1 MEEEKI
7 ISSEFYYLLK
17 QYTGSDD
24 PLEDPAFDPVAYLN
38 EKFPD
43 FKSLDKLPNLIED
56 FEKQISEL
64 DEEIDDLM
72 CERAVYNEEMKN
84 YMTELNNDVGKII
97 ELVARIKTDSDIN
110 ETTVKMICNDIKNL
124 DNARNN
130 ITTTISSL
138 TKLIILITGIEKLE
152 AFVKAKSFK
161 EAANAIAASND
172 ILEYFKDYKHVT
184 QVSQLYSRKEHLCT
198 VLLGSILDEFKNN
211 IGLLPNN
218 NEHLHEACLAINATG
233 EAAVKSLKTWFTQY
247 KLAPYEEVFDPKAAS
262 PVHFEDTERRFE
274 WLKRTLKEYSL
285 LYESVFPASWG
296 VKSGLCQEFCR
307 ITKLHLNETLM
318 MNLEDL
324 TGGNQ
329 NDSQNSIGSN
339 SGSDSQPRTRGKK
352 IDVYVLVRVLNNTI
366 NFENNLH
373 SYLISDY
380 ENFNKENSSS
390 SNSNLS
396 LAGVKTENS
405 KLDTDSQLDEIKSK
419 YHINSQNPIKRL
431 DPNQK
436 PMYTPFRVKGVI
448 SESFEPYMISYV
460 NIEEKKLKGII
471 DELKHTDRIEG
482 KLLVSSLHL
491 FNNIKQAMNR
501 CLTFSKSK
509 TFFDLSRKFKDV
521 FGYYNDRI
529 LGAGNS
535 RLKFQEKDKVRL
547 PDEELKYVCYNI
559 NTADY
564 CITTIN
570 ALVDSLRDKID
581 EKYKSQICYD
591 DVTDFIKQNYK
602 NAFDVIMAHVR
613 NLVNEQFIAMSK
625 VTWTS
630 LGNNFDSN
638 NISSFVLNINKSLE
652 SIFSIIKEILQDN
665 LVYHILN
672 SMPSLITVKFLEN
685 LYKVKKIDE
694 GGAQKLLMDV
704 YELKGMISKIY
715 GKVSGAN
722 LTSGIN
728 NSKEQKELKDLK
740 ENDFNFMCLNQAMK
754 KEFGKVES
762 RLKCLGSLTMEM
774 GNAYKTFVEDKS
786 REDFEKLLIIRGV
799 KRNEIPDYEKIFI

>member
-7 ISSEFYYLLK
+7 ITPEFYYLLK

-24 PLEDPAFDPVAYLN
+24 PLEDPSFDPVAYLN

-43 FKSLDKLPNLIED
+43 FKSLEKLPNLIED

-72 CERAVYNEEMKN
+72 CERALYNEEMKS
-84 YMTELNNDVGKII
+84 YMNELNNDVTKII
-97 ELVARIKTDSDIN
+97 ELVQRIKNDSDIN

-152 AFVKAKSFK
+152 TFVKAKSFK

-172 ILEYFKDYKHVT
+172 ILEYFKEYKHVT
-184 QVSQLYSRKEHLCT
+184 QVSQLYTKKEHLCT

-218 NEHLHEACLAINATG
+218 SEHLHEACLAINAIG
-233 EAAVKSLKTWFTQY
+233 ENAVKSLKTWFTQY
-247 KLAPYEEVFDPKAAS
+247 KLTPYEEIFDPKAS
-262 PVHFEDTERRFE
+262 TPIHFEDTERRFE
-274 WLKRTLKEYSL
+274 WLKRTLKEYSS

-324 TGGNQ
+324 TGQEKYDSNSNSSNENKNSTYNTSQNQ
-329 NDSQNSIGSN
+329 NK
-339 SGSDSQPRTRGKK
+339 GKK
-352 IDVYVLVRVLNNTI
+352 IDVDVLVRVLNNTI

-373 SYLISDY
+373 TYLISDF
-380 ENFNKENSSS
+380 ENFNKDNAV
-390 SNSNLS
+390 NQNLS
-396 LAGVKTENS
+396 LAGINLNTKSVSQDGKAES
-405 KLDTDSQLDEIKSK
+405 VVSESQLDEIKSK
-419 YHINSQNPIKRL
+419 YNLNKPVDSNHM
-431 DPNQK
+431 DPNSK
-436 PMYTPFRVKGVI
+436 PLYTPFRVKGVI

-471 DELKHTDRIEG
+471 EELKHTDRIEG

-509 TFFDLSRKFKDV
+509 TFYDLSRKFKDV
-521 FGYYNDRI
+521 FAYYNEKI
-529 LGAGNS
+529 LGPGNNK
-535 RLKFQEKDKVRL
+535 LKFPEKEKIKLLD
-547 PDEELKYVCYNI
+547 DDLKYICYII

-570 ALVDSLRDKID
+570 ALVDSLRDKIE
-581 EKYKSQICYD
+581 EKYKNQISYD
-591 DVTDFIKQNYK
+591 DQVDFIKQNYK
-602 NAFDVIMAHVR
+602 NAFDLIMSHVR
-613 NLVNEQFIAMSK
+613 NLVNEQLVTMSK
-625 VTWTS
+625 TSWTI
-630 LGNNFDSN
+630 LGDNI
-638 NISSFVLNINKSLE
+638 NISNFVLSINKSLDG
-652 SIFSIIKEILQDN
+652 IFSTIKEILQDN

-672 SMPSLITVKFLEN
+672 SMPSLITNKFLEN

-694 GGAQKLLMDV
+694 GGAQKLMMDI

-715 GKVSGAN
+715 SKVSG
-722 LTSGIN
+722 LSVGV
-728 NSKEQKELKDLK
+728 SK
-740 ENDFNFMCLNQAMK
+740 ENDFNLMCLNQAMK

-762 RLKCLGSLTMEM
+762 RLKCLGSLTVEM

-786 REDFEKLLIIRGV
+786 RDDFEKLLFIRGV
-799 KRNEIPDYEKIFI
+799 KKSEIPDYEKIFT

>member
-7 ISSEFYYLLK
+7 ITPEFYYLLK

-24 PLEDPAFDPVAYLN
+24 PLEDPSFDPVAYLN

-64 DEEIDDLM
+64 DEEIDELM
-72 CERAVYNEEMKN
+72 CERAIYNEEMKS
-84 YMTELNNDVGKII
+84 YMNELNNDVTKII
-97 ELVARIKTDSDIN
+97 ELVQRIKNDSDIN

-152 AFVKAKSFK
+152 SFVKGKSFK

-172 ILEYFKDYKHVT
+172 ILEYFKEYKHVT
-184 QVSQLYSRKEHLCT
+184 QVSQLYSKKEHLCT

-218 NEHLHEACLAINATG
+218 SEHLHEACLAINAIG
-233 EAAVKSLKTWFTQY
+233 ENAVKSLKTWFTQY
-247 KLAPYEEVFDPKAAS
+247 KLTPYEEIFDPKAS
-262 PVHFEDTERRFE
+262 NPIHFEDTERRFE
-274 WLKRTLKEYSL
+274 WLKRTLKEYSSS
-285 LYESVFPASWG
+285 YENVFPASWG

-324 TGGNQ
+324 TGQEKYDSNNSNENSSPQ
-329 NDSQNSIGSN
+329 N
-339 SGSDSQPRTRGKK
+339 RGKK
-352 IDVYVLVRVLNNTI
+352 IDVDVLVRVLNNTI

-373 SYLISDY
+373 SYLICDY
-380 ENFNKENSSS
+380 ENFNKDNAVSQ
-390 SNSNLS
+390 NLS
-396 LAGVKTENS
+396 LVGIKSTSQDGKSES
-405 KLDTDSQLDEIKSK
+405 DSHLDEIKSK
-419 YHINSQNPIKRL
+419 YNLNKPEGANSHHI
-431 DPNQK
+431 DPNTK
-436 PMYTPFRVKGVI
+436 PLYTPFRVKGVI

-509 TFFDLSRKFKDV
+509 TFYDLSRKFKDV
-521 FGYYNDRI
+521 FSYYNEKI
-529 LGAGNS
+529 LGPGNN
-535 RLKFQEKDKVRL
+535 RLKFPDREKIKL
-547 PDEELKYVCYNI
+547 FDEDLKYICYII

-570 ALVDSLRDKID
+570 ALVDSLRDKIE
-581 EKYKSQICYD
+581 EKYKNQICYD
-591 DVTDFIKQNYK
+591 DVIDFIKQNYK
-602 NAFDVIMAHVR
+602 NAFDLIMAHVR
-613 NLVNEQFIAMSK
+613 NLVNEQLVTMSK
-625 VTWTS
+625 MTWTS
-630 LGNNFDSN
+630 LGDSN
-638 NISSFVLNINKSLE
+638 NISSFVLNINKNLDG
-652 SIFSIIKEILQDN
+652 IFTIIKEILQDN

-672 SMPSLITVKFLEN
+672 SMPSLITNKFLEN

-694 GGAQKLLMDV
+694 GGAQKLMMDI

-715 GKVSGAN
+715 TKVSGV
-722 LTSGIN
+722 SGVGV
-728 NSKEQKELKDLK
+728 SQSK
-740 ENDFNFMCLNQAMK
+740 ENDFNLMCLNQAMK

-786 REDFEKLLIIRGV
+786 RDDFDKLLLIRGV
-799 KRNEIPDYEKIFI
+799 KKNEIPDYEKIFI